1 MTHRKTEVRIGLGR
15 YEELLLWLI
24 GAWFFTVP
32 TLSTARAEQNTDS
45 RKGDVQQMHFLAERS
60 NCYVS
65 CFGLPA
71 VRNVSYFSLVLPAPS
86 LSRSFFCWLRDFA
99 FSGEIR

>member
-1 MTHRKTEVRIGLGR
+1 
-15 YEELLLWLI
+15 
-24 GAWFFTVP
+24 
-32 TLSTARAEQNTDS
+32 
-45 RKGDVQQMHFLAERS
+45 MHFLAERS